1 MDTLPSCPSQDRDP
15 PSKLRLPR
23 VTRATTESPVL
34 ACHSSRGISSMWL
47 TVLMPGSHQER
58 TSSILIPRIR
68 QRWIILPSISERIYQ
83 RCSRWMCILPRIP
96 SLKSFFFFF
105 KTLCAQYCWTSFTP
119 YSLHLSL
126 TVLIPKAPLII
137 VRAFYPTIHSY
148 RLERPYYSKHQL
160 HLVLKLIR
168 SCLGNNFLDVLHVLS
183 WSHFFLVLKIYALW
197 WKH

>member
-105 KTLCAQYCWTSFTP
+105 QDAMRSVLLNLIHPILPAFVPYSANSKGTSNNCPCILSHHSFLQTGKTLLQ
-119 YSLHLSL
+119 
-126 TVLIPKAPLII
+126 
-137 VRAFYPTIHSY
+137 
-148 RLERPYYSKHQL
+148 
-160 HLVLKLIR
+160 
-168 SCLGNNFLDVLHVLS
+168 
-183 WSHFFLVLKIYALW
+183 
-197 WKH
+197 